1 MGGIPGITPETT
13 QEGTVSSEMQDRDK
27 EYVLNQAREL
37 GVRFIRMWF
46 TDILGFLKS
55 FAITI
60 EELDTALYD
69 GHIFDGSSIEG
80 FTRIEESDMFAHP
93 DPTTFCV
100 LPWRPK
106 KGGAVA
112 RMFCDIRQ
120 ADDSPYEGDPRF
132 VLRRSLEAAAKKGFT
147 FYVGA
152 EFEHYYFESTELPLK
167 KLDNGGYFD
176 LTPLDVASDL
186 RRDTVL
192 NLEEMGIGVE
202 FSHHEVG
209 PSQHEIDLR
218 YGDALTMADNAMT
231 HRLVVKEVAM
241 RNGVYATFMP
251 RPLQESNGN
260 GMHTHLSLFQGANNA
275 FHDESKPDGLSDLC
289 HGFIAGL
296 LRHIP
301 EITIVLNQ
309 WANSYKR
316 LVPGIEAPLHISWA
330 HKNRSDLIRI
340 PTNRKGRPSDTRVE
354 LRSPDS
360 ACNPY
365 LTFALILAAGM
376 KGIEENYPPVPPVE
390 ENVLKL
396 SEAERAARGIGSL
409 PADLNEAIK
418 AAENSEL
425 LKEVFGEE
433 LQDKFISNK
442 KMEWERYRAH
452 VSDFE
457 LTTYLPIL

>member
-152 EFEHYYFESTELPLK
+152 
-167 KLDNGGYFD
+167 
-176 LTPLDVASDL
+176 
-186 RRDTVL
+186 
-192 NLEEMGIGVE
+192 
-202 FSHHEVG
+202 
-209 PSQHEIDLR
+209 
-218 YGDALTMADNAMT
+218 
-231 HRLVVKEVAM
+231 
-241 RNGVYATFMP
+241 
-251 RPLQESNGN
+251 
-260 GMHTHLSLFQGANNA
+260 
-275 FHDESKPDGLSDLC
+275 
-289 HGFIAGL
+289 
-296 LRHIP
+296 
-301 EITIVLNQ
+301 
-309 WANSYKR
+309 
-316 LVPGIEAPLHISWA
+316 
-330 HKNRSDLIRI
+330 
-340 PTNRKGRPSDTRVE
+340 
-354 LRSPDS
+354 
-360 ACNPY
+360 
-365 LTFALILAAGM
+365 
-376 KGIEENYPPVPPVE
+376 
-390 ENVLKL
+390 
-396 SEAERAARGIGSL
+396 
-409 PADLNEAIK
+409 
-418 AAENSEL
+418 
-425 LKEVFGEE
+425 
-433 LQDKFISNK
+433 
-442 KMEWERYRAH
+442 
-452 VSDFE
+452 
-457 LTTYLPIL
+457 